1 MCGGPGFMGSATSKR
16 IGERIL
22 FKSGVGVALVL
33 ALSVIPALAGAMPR
47 GPMEAAR
54 LYDDRHVFDILRDG
68 RTVGRHEVVFM
79 ADGDRLS
86 VRVYM
91 EITIPFL
98 FFTAYRYR
106 YRSDSLWG
114 DHGLLRLSAE
124 TDDNGERS
132 AVRAEWTGQGFAIDG
147 PTGRTRV
154 DAPLF
159 PTDHWNA
166 AVIGRDRVLNTIT
179 GGVNAVSIVAEGTD
193 RLSTPQ
199 GIVEA
204 TRYRY
209 SGDVKNL
216 VWYDAT
222 GRWAGMR
229 FAARDG
235 STIEYV
241 CRTCPPTNAGRDG

>member
-1 MCGGPGFMGSATSKR
+1 MCDGPAFMGSAAAKR

-22 FKSGVGVALVL
+22 LKSGAGVALVL

-47 GPMEAAR
+47 GPMEASR
-54 LYDDRHVFDILRDG
+54 LYDGRHVFDILRDG
-68 RTVGRHEVVFM
+68 KEVGRHEVVFM

-86 VRVYM
+86 VQVRM

-106 YRSDSLWG
+106 YRSDSLW
-114 DHGLLRLSAE
+114 DDRGLLWLSAE
-124 TDDNGERS
+124 TDDNGEVS
-132 AVRAEWTGQGFAIDG
+132 AVRAEWTGQALDIDG
-147 PTGRTRV
+147 PTGPVRA

-159 PTDHWNA
+159 PTDHWNP

-193 RLSTPQ
+193 QLSTPQ

-209 SGDVKNL
+209 SGDLKNL
-216 VWYDAT
+216 VWYDAE

-241 CRTCPPTNAGRDG
+241 CRTCPPTHAGRDG